1 MVWPAWS
8 GAELLARS
16 EGGSSQQLPE
26 LSSDWECTV
35 CSGSLDMTTCMTKHT
50 PLVTTID
57 DAFPFVCE
65 RRVHFLLGAMQG
77 VAGGLDVAG
86 TQNPLGVGA
95 SNAIGR
101 RVPGFGSV
109 TSFPPSPCLRRGSRV
124 FPCPALFWPLLC
136 FVGTLVAVLWRV
148 LFLIGVYDDE
158 HFAVPSGP
166 VSSVSAARA
175 PEL

>member
-65 RRVHFLLGAMQG
+65 RRVHFLLGAMAGSCGWARCRGDAKSVGGWG
-77 VAGGLDVAG
+77 VERDWAAGSGFRERDVISSR
-86 TQNPLGVGA
+86 PLFAARVTCFP
-95 SNAIGR
+95 
-101 RVPGFGSV
+101 VPGLV
-109 TSFPPSPCLRRGSRV
+109 LAV
-124 FPCPALFWPLLC
+124 ALLC
-136 FVGTLVAVLWRV
+136 WHARGCAL
-148 LFLIGVYDDE
+148 
-158 HFAVPSGP
+158 
-166 VSSVSAARA
+166 ARA
-175 PEL
+175 IFNRSV